1 MVTQPVRFWYYNR
14 FRFGNAHVPWRPQ
27 PSAPPRPQ
35 SLDPPPPLPP
45 PSFLPPRPSRR
56 PPPLPTHPIPP
67 APGPQPQPPLYI
79 DGVRGIG
86 PRWLTVSAWA
96 WVDCGVVGWRCWRGC
111 GRISASLG
119 GGVGVDL
126 GWVSASL
133 GNGVGVSV
141 DFWPCLVAMSA
152 WVWVSF
158 GVIGVRRG
166 CGISASLSNGV
177 GVGLASLR
185 LRLVTGGATLAD

>member
-1 MVTQPVRFWYYNR
+1 
-14 FRFGNAHVPWRPQ
+14 
-27 PSAPPRPQ
+27 
-35 SLDPPPPLPP
+35 
-45 PSFLPPRPSRR
+45 
-56 PPPLPTHPIPP
+56 
-67 APGPQPQPPLYI
+67 
-79 DGVRGIG
+79 
-86 PRWLTVSAWA
+86 
-96 WVDCGVVGWRCWRGC
+96 VDCGVVGWRCWRGC

-185 LRLVTGGATLAD
+185 LRLVTGGATLADLGNHFRHFDAFWLTLGPLFDDFGCLYKNCTVAQFPMRGHSNDCNCWGVLGVFMVTFGSILDQSGTNLDQFGVTLSAFWDFSNLFF

>member
-1 MVTQPVRFWYYNR
+1 MCLSDDGKRALARRGVD
-14 FRFGNAHVPWRPQ
+14 ADAL
-27 PSAPPRPQ
+27 APR
-35 SLDPPPPLPP
+35 S
-45 PSFLPPRPSRR
+45 
-56 PPPLPTHPIPP
+56 
-67 APGPQPQPPLYI
+67 
-79 DGVRGIG
+79 GVCIWWGEI
-86 PRWLTVSAWA
+86 
-96 WVDCGVVGWRCWRGC
+96 VGWLGSSR
-111 GRISASLG
+111 ASLG
-119 GGVGVDL
+119 GNVGVDL

-185 LRLVTGGATLAD
+185 LRLVTGGATLADLGNHFRHFDAFWLTLGPLFDDFGCLYKNCTVAQFPMRGHSNDYNYVVFGVSFS